1 VSPPRRFKTELVR
14 RGAVGTPRPT
24 FVEISRVAGATCE
37 LTGDRGGDFTDL
49 MRFLFVGIILA
60 TLAVGCA
67 HQKTAAPLQNFSD
80 VPGLPPDPVPV
91 PVEVK
96 QKPKPQP
103 KEKNTPPVEAKR
115 KPKPQPKETKVET
128 AAASAEPKATSQKLI
143 VTPETG
149 LVGKVETA
157 NQNLRY
163 VVLSFPIGHL
173 PAMEQRLNVYR
184 HGLKVGEV
192 KVTGPQIEDNV
203 VADIVDGDSGP
214 GDEVRDK

>member
-1 VSPPRRFKTELVR
+1 
-14 RGAVGTPRPT
+14 
-24 FVEISRVAGATCE
+24 
-37 LTGDRGGDFTDL
+37 
-49 MRFLFVGIILA
+49 MRFLFVGIILV
-60 TLAVGCA
+60 TLAAAGCSHRKA
-67 HQKTAAPLQNFSD
+67 AAPEQNFSD
-80 VPGLPPDPVPV
+80 IPGLPATPVPG

-96 QKPKPQP
+96 QKPKPIP
-103 KEKNTPPVEAKR
+103 TPAPVEAKR
-115 KPKPQPKETKVET
+115 KPKPQPKVET
-128 AAASAEPKATSQKLI
+128 GSAPAESKPATQKLI

-184 HGLKVGEV
+184 NGLKVGEV

-203 VADIVDGDSGP
+203 VADIVEGDSGP